1 MKEETIKTIKNNEI
15 VLCRVSKIGKTYFEV
30 VTSFGKK
37 GVVFINEVSD
47 YFVKDLD
54 EIVQMNNILYL
65 VIKGEKDGKLLLSFK
80 ENRSEF
86 LKTPF
91 EFSIKKTNLNF
102 ENLYTF
108 TNKEIAK
115 WKK

>member
-1 MKEETIKTIKNNEI
+1 MNDIRKDDI
-15 VLCRVSKIGKTYFEV
+15 VLCKITKIGKTHFKI

-37 GVVFINEVSD
+37 GIVFINEISD
-47 YFVKDLD
+47 YYIKNIN
-54 EIVQMNNILYL
+54 EIVQLNNILYL
-65 VIKGEKDGKLLLSFK
+65 IIKGEENGKLILSFK

-91 EFSIKKTNLNF
+91 EFAIKKTNLNF
-102 ENLYTF
+102 KNLYTF
-108 TNKEIAK
+108 TNKEIQK